1 MEFVLFK
8 ADHLSVPVV
17 TSTTSETPT
26 QTPAPKT
33 GDGKGMFHIYIYI
46 STIANLMTHTKW
58 RR

>member
-1 MEFVLFK
+1 MVITDGNFLFE

-33 GDGKGMFHIYIYI
+33 GDGKGTFITTLY
-46 STIANLMTHTKW
+46 S
-58 RR
+58 